1 MTPSPSVKET
11 PDYPLVAA
19 VIRAGRS
26 VHNGCRQ
33 KPGHVHY
40 PGFAG
45 SVAGAVVS
53 VVRQAGQAVVA
64 ALDDGLRD
72 AWQVGS
78 GLSRHPSSIR
88 AGMVAAKQAGCCAS
102 RASGNQEMNP
112 TRFPGG
118 LSWLGL
124 LCHAVAVRSR
134 EEGCQRQHDQCGQ
147 AQRAAAAGA

>member
-53 VVRQAGQAVVA
+53 VVRHAGQAVVA

-72 AWQVGS
+72 AWQVES
-78 GLSRHPSSIR
+78 GLSRHPPRIR
-88 AGMVAAKQAGCCAS
+88 AGMATSKQAGRCAMS
-102 RASGNQEMNP
+102 ASGGQEVNLTP
-112 TRFPGG
+112 FLARLRPRARPGM
-118 LSWLGL
+118 LD
-124 LCHAVAVRSR
+124 AP
-134 EEGCQRQHDQCGQ
+134 
-147 AQRAAAAGA
+147 